1 MDISD
6 NMDSLD
12 DSTALPELSF
22 DDLLDPSP
30 IKKSNKS
37 SFDDDALELDNERK
51 NRTDDTLNT
60 PGPKKPPS
68 MQQNLNTT
76 IVISSG
82 SKIYTPVR
90 TQAVK
95 LGNSSSTLSNVNKN
109 NGGSATTPVLL
120 NTKNVLPKT
129 SAQISNSSIKLTQ
142 KIVGGGGGSTGTANL
157 SMSGKTA
164 VRTSN
169 GQIIYIQKT
178 PAPSNVK
185 ATAGATTVMKSQTLG
200 GNNSKPVTIQVL
212 RTADGNYVPIKTTTA
227 GTNAKNTTLTL
238 SPTSLAG
245 KKIISS
251 AGGQVIIK
259 GTIKPTDST
268 GTASAAKTMTT
279 NSITGVRTMV
289 KPMTTSSSSIS
300 GQINDSNK
308 SKPIVVHGT
317 SGKQIIVS
325 NQNIVKLSP
334 KTQTITTTAGGG
346 SLNTSTSGS
355 GQIHAIQ
362 IPGKIGVQYVR
373 VLPNTKVPA
382 KTLNTTAT
390 SSVTS
395 TVSAATKT
403 LNTPNQPVKI
413 LNSLPQKF
421 TVVKGGNTKLVVT
434 QKKEATDGNNTD
446 FSPMTSK
453 VQKTIVTVPTIKS
466 LNEDK
471 NKNPQ
476 TQQQQ
481 QQQSLIKTTLPN
493 MLAIN
498 SSTNQ
503 WLIRKHK
510 ISEINTE
517 IQRITTTTA
526 DNAGP
531 PEIKK
536 PTPNNRVV
544 IANNSQPKILN
555 NSIQQPGRITS
566 SVSIPTKPHTT
577 STTSKIG
584 GGNMVQVTQVTQN
597 GNKLYTVLKPSSV
610 DQKTNPKLYRVL
622 KTNNQTSSATT
633 SANGDTTNKPLINKQ
648 QLIQHQQQKQQQFKK
663 QQQQTAN
670 TKSLNTATTS
680 SSSSS
685 YLLPIQIK
693 EEPEDSNST
702 ATSNAEATAALLN
715 LPTSMGEEEPEALDP
730 MVGGVRRKHCNC
742 SKSQCLKL
750 YCDCFANGE
759 FCQDC
764 TCKDCFNNLDN
775 EDERQRAIK
784 ACLERNPNAFK
795 PKITSSRDQADM
807 RLHNKGCNCKR
818 SGCLKNYCECYE
830 AKIPCSS
837 NCKCV
842 GCRNVEDRPDLDMD
856 PIDPQIMATI
866 AMGGTTDSLTLKRS
880 YEKSQRDFSGSLPG
894 VTIKTEKLS
903 KDSVKPFSSYDATA
917 GAVSP
922 TPERQQCNFI
932 TQEVIDATIQCMITQ
947 ADECEK
953 NNLPVYQTEK
963 MVMEEL
969 GRCLVEII
977 DFSIRNTDNSYS
989 QD

>member
-12 DSTALPELSF
+12 DSSALPELSF
-22 DDLLDPSP
+22 DDLLDASP
-30 IKKSNKS
+30 IKKTNKT
-37 SFDDDALELDNERK
+37 SFDDDILEMDNERK

-60 PGPKKPPS
+60 PGPKKPPT
-68 MQQNLNTT
+68 MQKTLNTS
-76 IVISSG
+76 IAISSG
-82 SKIYTPVR
+82 TKTLTPVR
-90 TQAVK
+90 THAVK
-95 LGNSSSTLSNVNKN
+95 LGNSPSTFTQVVKN
-109 NGGSATTPVLL
+109 NGGNTNTTPVLL

-129 SAQISNSSIKLTQ
+129 ATQIPTNSSIKLTP
-142 KIVGGGGGSTGTANL
+142 KVVGGNTGTMA
-157 SMSGKTA
+157 GKTA

-178 PAPSNVK
+178 PTAGNIK
-185 ATAGATTVMKSQTLG
+185 ATGGTTTNVAKTSTLG

-212 RTADGNYVPIKTTTA
+212 RTADGSYVPIKTSTTGA
-227 GTNAKNTTLTL
+227 NGKNTTLTL

-259 GTIKPTDST
+259 GTIKPTDAT
-268 GTASAAKTMTT
+268 GTVTSMAKTITT
-279 NSITGVRTMV
+279 NALTGVRTVV
-289 KPMTTSSSSIS
+289 KPMTATSSAS
-300 GQINDSNK
+300 GQVNDSNK
-308 SKPIVVHGT
+308 SKPIVVQASG
-317 SGKQIIVS
+317 GKQIIVS

-334 KTQTITTTAGGG
+334 KPQTVTTTAGAGT
-346 SLNTSTSGS
+346 LNTSTTGS

-382 KTLNTTAT
+382 KSLNTTAST
-390 SSVTS
+390 SVTS
-395 TVSAATKT
+395 TATAATKT
-403 LNTPNQPVKI
+403 VNTTTTSNQPVKI

-421 TVVKGGNTKLVVT
+421 TLVQKAGTKLVVT
-434 QKKEATDGNNTD
+434 QKKDNSSGSNTD
-446 FSPMTSK
+446 FLTSK

-471 NKNPQ
+471 NKNSPV
-476 TQQQQ
+476 Q
-481 QQQSLIKTTLPN
+481 QQQSLIKNTSANLT
-493 MLAIN
+493 N
-498 SSTNQ
+498 SNNNSNSNQ
-503 WLIRKHK
+503 TIIRKHK

-517 IQRITTTTA
+517 IQRITNTT

-544 IANNSQPKILN
+544 VVSSQSQPKILN
-555 NSIQQPGRITS
+555 NSIQQPGRITL
-566 SVSIPTKPHTT
+566 PTTAISANTT
-577 STTSKIG
+577 SSSSGNSGMVKIK
-584 GGNMVQVTQVTQN
+584 QVTQN
-597 GNKLYTVLKPSSV
+597 GNKLYTVLKPSSI
-610 DQKTNPKLYRVL
+610 DQKTNPKLYSVL
-622 KTNNQTSSATT
+622 KTNNQTTSATAASSSSATNT
-633 SANGDTTNKPLINKQ
+633 TTNKAAGIAKPLINKQ
-648 QLIQHQQQKQQQFKK
+648 QLLQQQQKLLQLKK
-663 QQQQTAN
+663 QQQSATSQNT
-670 TKSLNTATTS
+670 TKSNIAIAS
-680 SSSSS
+680 SSG
-685 YLLPIQIK
+685 YIIPIQIK
-693 EEPEDSNST
+693 EEPADSNST
-702 ATSNAEATAALLN
+702 TASNIESSAAQHNSAVAEDEN
-715 LPTSMGEEEPEALDP
+715 DSMDP

-764 TCKDCFNNLDN
+764 TCKDCFNNLEN

-784 ACLERNPNAFK
+784 TCLERNPNAFK

-856 PIDPQIMATI
+856 PIDPKIMATI
-866 AMGGTTDSLTLKRS
+866 AMGGSNADSMSLKRS
-880 YEKSQRDFSGSLPG
+880 YDKTQRDLSGTLPG
-894 VTIKTEKLS
+894 ISIKAEK
-903 KDSVKPFSSYDATA
+903 KETKSVSNYDT

-922 TPERQQCNFI
+922 TLEGQQCNFI

-953 NNLPVYQTEK
+953 NNLPAYQTEK

-977 DFSIRNTDNSYS
+977 DFSIRTSDNSYA